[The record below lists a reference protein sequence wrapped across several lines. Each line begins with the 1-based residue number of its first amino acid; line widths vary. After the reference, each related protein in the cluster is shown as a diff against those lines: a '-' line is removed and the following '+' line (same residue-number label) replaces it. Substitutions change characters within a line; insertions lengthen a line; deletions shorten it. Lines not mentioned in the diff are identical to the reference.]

1 MIGISKDAKS
11 SKNISKP
18 SSTVHKKRFI
28 QHSQF
33 EFIWGSQALFNI
45 CKSISGIHHINKR
58 KDKKHMIISIMQK
71 KHIKNSTT
79 IHVKKN
85 SPLSERGNIRSIIKA
100 IYYKL
105 ATSYSMVKRKK
116 LSYKFKNYTMPTLI
130 VSTEHKIENAIHS
143 TQTRKKK

>member
-1 MIGISKDAKS
+1 MLKKLS
-11 SKNISKP
+11 SKW
-18 SSTVHKKRFI
+18 KREHT
-28 QHSQF
+28 QH
-33 EFIWGSQALFNI
+33 N
-45 CKSISGIHHINKR
+45 
-58 KDKKHMIISIMQK
+58 
-71 KHIKNSTT
+71 
-79 IHVKKN
+79 
-85 SPLSERGNIRSIIKA
+85 KA